1 MSAAEALWRAQ
12 ELAPRPPAEWVPL
25 AGLVGRR
32 LAAPL
37 AARLDLP
44 SGDCSAMDGWALQA
58 GAASR
63 PLRVVGESAAGR
75 PFAPGLAPGEA
86 CRISTGAP
94 LPDGADAV
102 VRREDGHE
110 EGGRLVVAV
119 RPRPW
124 THVRRRGEDLRRG
137 QPVLGAG
144 AAVAAHEVAVVAA
157 TGHGGASCRRRPRVA
172 FLTTGDELVP
182 PGGAV
187 APDAVIESNLV
198 GLVAQ
203 AEAAG
208 AIVCASA
215 HAPDDRTATL
225 VTLRALLGA
234 APEAAPD
241 VLVTVGGLSVG
252 MHDHVGPALEALGA
266 RWALRGVAM
275 RPGHPVGLAVR
286 GATVVLALPGNPAA
300 AAVCFHLL
308 GRALLGVREDWSHSA
323 PLLAPVPR
331 RERVT
336 VFVRCTEEADG
347 LVPLERQGSAQLSSL
362 AGARVLAW
370 IEPGTGV
377 APTGSP
383 VLVSR
388 MP

>member
-1 MSAAEALWRAQ
+1 M
-12 ELAPRPPAEWVPL
+12 
-25 AGLVGRR
+25 
-32 LAAPL
+32 
-37 AARLDLP
+37 
-44 SGDCSAMDGWALQA
+44 
-58 GAASR
+58 
-63 PLRVVGESAAGR
+63 
-75 PFAPGLAPGEA
+75 
-86 CRISTGAP
+86 
-94 LPDGADAV
+94 
-102 VRREDGHE
+102 
-110 EGGRLVVAV
+110 
-119 RPRPW
+119 
-124 THVRRRGEDLRRG
+124 
-137 QPVLGAG
+137 
-144 AAVAAHEVAVVAA
+144 
-157 TGHGGASCRRRPRVA
+157 
-172 FLTTGDELVP
+172 
-182 PGGAV
+182 
-187 APDAVIESNLV
+187 
-198 GLVAQ
+198 
-203 AEAAG
+203 
-208 AIVCASA
+208 
-215 HAPDDRTATL
+215 
-225 VTLRALLGA
+225 
-234 APEAAPD
+234 
-241 VLVTVGGLSVG
+241 LVTVGGLSVG